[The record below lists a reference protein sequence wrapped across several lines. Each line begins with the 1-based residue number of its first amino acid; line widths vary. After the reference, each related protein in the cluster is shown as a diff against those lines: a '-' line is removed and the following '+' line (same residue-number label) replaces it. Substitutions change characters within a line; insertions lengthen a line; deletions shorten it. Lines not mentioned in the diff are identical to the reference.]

1 MKKLFLVVILII
13 SSLVLASCE
22 DFFRLL
28 ESDFESDNYTATFK
42 GDYVQEFSQDV
53 EKGEKLLKPQEP
65 TKEGYTFIGWFIEAS
80 GNKQLWD
87 FEIDTVNQNLILIAE
102 WEENI
107 PFEENDITTQLT
119 EDLDALDSLFFE
131 NNKYLL
137 PDNGPIHQTRIVW
150 QTKDPNLITKDG
162 FVVYPTKTEGEKI
175 ATLTATAKLNNTS
188 LSKDFKLTIKPR
200 KTPIVTSSKELD
212 FINLT
217 DEFAVED
224 NTLTTYFVDNSELPY
239 VDVESFLLLLDGLI
253 YATELDFSIA
263 GDILNIDYQV
273 ENIEDNTTLEL
284 NAQLDFFADT
294 LFVNSLDFFS
304 HYLYQTATD
313 YAEGLTY
320 LEPYIEKGSEV
331 LFDLANYR
339 VDLITHTEAEKT
351 LYLIPFN
358 IANLIFTNDSYYS
371 LYYNGD
377 SYYGI
382 YGFPSFNDEVYQI
395 IKTSSF
401 NNKDLPFDVGL
412 ATFDQL
418 AFSFDHFFGLRNEE
432 TYQIETTFYE
442 LLTPYITDFFNQ
454 NSLNEGLSTFI
465 RKTIDELHTSTFFPG
480 YYNDYETRFPAI
492 THLNQYGQRVQDFY
506 NHGLFPAQN
515 ALQTW
520 PNSQPPNYRF
530 IDDNNT
536 TAIIYLADFLTA
548 TVGTEKTIFNDSDYY
563 MKQTLNEVF
572 DVNPNVENLIIDL
585 SYNLGGNL
593 GALFRVLGYLT
604 DQSIELS
611 YQNPLDNSK
620 ITHFVDVDTDAY
632 DVNWFLITSPATFS
646 AGNLMTAIVSHQNLG
661 TILGE
666 VSGGGACSITPIILA
681 DGSFFA
687 MSSNTVL
694 SLRTEVTSNTYIY
707 QNIEYGIDPDL
718 PLSVFNTQDDL
729 IIFDIIKNN
738 S

>member
-1 MKKLFLVVILII
+1 MMK
-13 SSLVLASCE
+13 SS
-22 DFFRLL
+22 
-28 ESDFESDNYTATFK
+28 NY
-42 GDYVQEFSQDV
+42 
-53 EKGEKLLKPQEP
+53 
-65 TKEGYTFIGWFIEAS
+65 
-80 GNKQLWD
+80 
-87 FEIDTVNQNLILIAE
+87 
-102 WEENI
+102 
-107 PFEENDITTQLT
+107 
-119 EDLDALDSLFFE
+119 
-131 NNKYLL
+131 
-137 PDNGPIHQTRIVW
+137 
-150 QTKDPNLITKDG
+150 
-162 FVVYPTKTEGEKI
+162 KT
-175 ATLTATAKLNNTS
+175 S
-188 LSKDFKLTIKPR
+188 SLTIKALCWCWFCNFWSTR
-200 KTPIVTSSKELD
+200 
-212 FINLT
+212 
-217 DEFAVED
+217 
-224 NTLTTYFVDNSELPY
+224 
-239 VDVESFLLLLDGLI
+239 
-253 YATELDFSIA
+253 
-263 GDILNIDYQV
+263 
-273 ENIEDNTTLEL
+273 
-284 NAQLDFFADT
+284 
-294 LFVNSLDFFS
+294 
-304 HYLYQTATD
+304 
-313 YAEGLTY
+313 
-320 LEPYIEKGSEV
+320 
-331 LFDLANYR
+331 
-339 VDLITHTEAEKT
+339 
-351 LYLIPFN
+351 
-358 IANLIFTNDSYYS
+358 
-371 LYYNGD
+371 
-377 SYYGI
+377 
-382 YGFPSFNDEVYQI
+382 
-395 IKTSSF
+395 
-401 NNKDLPFDVGL
+401 
-412 ATFDQL
+412 
-418 AFSFDHFFGLRNEE
+418 FSFDHFFGLRNEE

-506 NHGLFPAQN
+506 NHGLFPKNPA
-515 ALQTW
+515 W
-520 PNSQPPNYRF
+520 PNSQPNYRF
-530 IDDNNT
+530 NDNNT